1 MTSVRRNVAWALA
14 GNVGYAAC
22 QWAVFVAVARL
33 GGAADAGRLALGLA
47 VTAPVIVLA
56 NLQLRAVQ
64 ATDAR
69 GEHPFAVYAGLRL
82 VTTAAALGA
91 IAALALGAGYRGA
104 TLGVILACGLAK
116 AFETLADVVFGLLQQ
131 AEDLRR
137 IALSMLGKGVASVA
151 AVACVLAA
159 TGSLVAA
166 IAAMALA
173 WGAWLAV
180 WDLRNARRIAP
191 LRASFDGRRLTRLAW
206 IALPLG
212 GVSALNSLIAN
223 VPRYAVERHL
233 GTAALGHF
241 AGLAYLLVAATQ
253 PVLAIAAAATPRL
266 ARHFAG
272 DRGAYRV
279 LTVRAL
285 GASAC
290 VGAVTIVVAALA
302 GRPFLALAYGPG
314 WPDEAPILVW
324 LAGAAALGFLSSA
337 LGAAITAA
345 RAFGPQLVA
354 AALACVVC
362 AAASEALIPRVG
374 LVGAAW
380 ALLAGE
386 AIRAAC
392 LALVWLAA
400 TRARTDVADVVVP
413 WRRRAA

>member
-1 MTSVRRNVAWALA
+1 
-14 GNVGYAAC
+14 
-22 QWAVFVAVARL
+22 
-33 GGAADAGRLALGLA
+33 
-47 VTAPVIVLA
+47 
-56 NLQLRAVQ
+56 
-64 ATDAR
+64 
-69 GEHPFAVYAGLRL
+69 
-82 VTTAAALGA
+82 
-91 IAALALGAGYRGA
+91 
-104 TLGVILACGLAK
+104 VILACGLAK

-272 DRGAYRV
+272 DRDAYRV
-279 LTVRAL
+279 LTARAL

-290 VGAVTIVVAALA
+290 IVVAALA

-400 TRARTDVADVVVP
+400 TRATTDAADVVVP